1 MAAYRRVGAMAAGIG
16 GAAPAANTATSL
28 AEQSTAH
35 AVAKAKAAVIGNLV
49 GDAAAVTSH
58 WVYDQNT
65 LAAHVEKLGGPDKA
79 PFMDPINPYYHVSPG
94 KQSCYG
100 DQTWALVEAM
110 SNGGDVVDF
119 DKYRSHLTAI
129 MGGDTDY
136 GPLGRVITKE
146 QQPIQ
151 GPWRHGSMKTFFAN
165 QADPAVQMN
174 DKQIDG
180 ACKVAP
186 LVAACGGDTAKMLAL
201 AEATIR
207 VTQDTDEAVAMGLAF
222 ARILESLAYGR
233 AATPLEAVQ
242 AVIDELRDEGRL
254 QPNALDD
261 ELSDHLEEML
271 ELTGTELNA
280 AGSLLGTS

>member
-1 MAAYRRVGAMAAGIG
+1 MEAIASGVGAIGMAPVAS
-16 GAAPAANTATSL
+16 AEASL
-28 AEQSTAH
+28 TEVSTEQ
-35 AVAKAKAAVIGNLV
+35 AVQAMRAAVIGNLV
-49 GDAAAVTSH
+49 ADAAAVTSH
-58 WVYDQNT
+58 WVYDQSS
-65 LAAHVEKLGGPDKA
+65 LAAHVEKLGGPEKA
-79 PFMDPINPYYHVSPG
+79 PFMEPINPFYHVEIG

-100 DQTWALVEAM
+100 DQTWALIEAM
-110 SNGGDVVDF
+110 AANGGDVNF
-119 DKYRSHLTAI
+119 DAYRSQLTAI
-129 MGGDTDY
+129 MGGDSDY

-146 QQPIQ
+146 EQPIQ

-165 QADPAVQMN
+165 QADPTVPMD

-186 LVAACGGDTAKMLAL
+186 IVAACGGDTAKMLAL
-201 AEATIR
+201 AEETIR
-207 VTQDTDEAVAMGLAF
+207 VTQDSDEAVAMGLAF

-233 AATPLEAVQ
+233 AATPLDAVED
-242 AVIDELRDEGRL
+242 VIDDLRDEDRL

-271 ELTGTELNA
+271 ELVGTDLNT